1 MLSDEY
7 YRMNVEARGN
17 VTQRLQECDEHTS
30 LSHSPAPNC
39 WGGAGTED
47 RVFFLRNK
55 SKRLDNKK
63 LII

>member
-1 MLSDEY
+1 M
-7 YRMNVEARGN
+7 
-17 VTQRLQECDEHTS
+17 LQEETLLKDYRDVMNTPLYRTHLT
-30 LSHSPAPNC
+30 PNC
-39 WGGAGTED
+39 WGRAGTED